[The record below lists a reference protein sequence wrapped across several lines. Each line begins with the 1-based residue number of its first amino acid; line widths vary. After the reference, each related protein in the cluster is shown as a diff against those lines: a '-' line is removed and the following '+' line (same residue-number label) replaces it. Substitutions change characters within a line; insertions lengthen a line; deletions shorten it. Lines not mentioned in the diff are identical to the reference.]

1 MAKKLSKDERILKH
15 DEHMLQA
22 SAFYE
27 EKEYESAIECWQKAL
42 ESMPDDDIALNNI
55 GVAYYR
61 LNDIEKCE
69 AFLLKSLKISPDKTL
84 TSANVAICLYNQEKY
99 KESVKYY
106 RKSISQHLQIYNV
119 VYAFGDTF
127 YTLGKFK
134 EAAKYLQK
142 SIDEGMEDTDIHIL
156 LIKCLLRLEKF
167 DEIISVIDKIKITDK
182 NFDKLKEFYTL
193 ALDGKKYTEK
203 IKIKNKVTVNTLC
216 EFIEI
221 INKLNKENGIT
232 KETSSLP
239 GCGALVFRGQQNKYF
254 SLVPSLFR
262 NKNFKDNEQNIIQDF
277 DLKAQAYFEQEMEHF
292 DKVDKI
298 ALMQH
303 HGIPTRLLDFSE
315 SPLIALYFA
324 LENITQKSYNAAPCV
339 YALNL
344 KAFKVNK
351 DGCILPAKDITAKK
365 IEKIFK
371 EEKENGAFSPKLK
384 NKRLTAQKGVFVLF
398 NNEEPL
404 EISVKDSKY
413 LTKIEIP
420 QEKAVSIKNELY
432 NLGITPSFVY
442 PDFMGLAEEIKN
454 PRKFAQEETVKEE
467 PNIDFESIYK
477 SLQLVNGAARIG
489 FNIENDDK
497 DKPKDKD

>member
-1 MAKKLSKDERILKH
+1 MAKKLSKKEKMSKYDEY
-15 DEHMLQA
+15 MLQA
-22 SAFYE
+22 SAFYKE
-27 EKEYESAIECWQKAL
+27 EEYESAIVCLQKAL
-42 ESMPDDDIALNNI
+42 EFETDDGVVLNNI

-61 LNDIEKCE
+61 LGDIKKSKE
-69 AFLLKSLKISPDKTL
+69 FLEKSLALNPNNTM
-84 TSANVAICLYNQEKY
+84 TCMNMAHCLCLQNKH
-99 KESVKYY
+99 KESVKYFKKGID
-106 RKSISQHLQIYNV
+106 RHLHKFRMIHS
-119 VYAFGDTF
+119 FGDTF

-142 SIDEGMEDTDIHIL
+142 SIDAGMEDTDIHIL
-156 LIKCLLRLEKF
+156 LVKCLLRLEKF

-467 PNIDFESIYK
+467 LNIDFESIYK